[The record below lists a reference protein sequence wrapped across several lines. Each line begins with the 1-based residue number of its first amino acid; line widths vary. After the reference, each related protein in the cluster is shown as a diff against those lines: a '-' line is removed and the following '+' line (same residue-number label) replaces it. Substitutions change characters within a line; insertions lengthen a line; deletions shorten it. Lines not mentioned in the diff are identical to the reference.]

1 MGVLRRVV
9 ATTVA
14 SKAKATGGKSAPGG
28 GNIWG
33 EGWGASVK
41 FGATGLLPFQAAG
54 GKKTR

>member
-1 MGVLRRVV
+1 MV